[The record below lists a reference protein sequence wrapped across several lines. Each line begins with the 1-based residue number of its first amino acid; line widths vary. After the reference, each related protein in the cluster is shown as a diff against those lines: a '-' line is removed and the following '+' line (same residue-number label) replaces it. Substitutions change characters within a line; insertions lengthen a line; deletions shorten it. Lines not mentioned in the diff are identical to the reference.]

1 MNQKSLTTGTSLGL
15 LFGVIF
21 WMALDSVPLGISFG
35 ILFGVV
41 FYLATK
47 SMKAP
52 NDK

>member
-15 LFGVIF
+15 VFGVVF
-21 WMALDSVPLGISFG
+21 WMALDNVPLGISFG

-47 SMKAP
+47 STKTP
-52 NDK
+52 NEK